1 LFLFEFEAKFQ
12 RLFICHDIEN
22 LFVQHFKVVYL
33 RRDLQKDFV
42 VNDGV
47 ENSSTVV
54 LLIHLVEETMEQ
66 GMLVLNTKK
75 GSGPDEISLLI
86 VKKIVLVI
94 KKNYLFVCL
103 TCRCFL
109 SMHLEGV
116 LHHPFVQEWFK
127 KKCFELSWNIYYIG
141 GP

>member
-94 KKNYLFVCL
+94 KKLLVCM
-103 TCRCFL
+103 FNL
-109 SMHLEGV
+109 SLLSFHAFRRSPTSSLCSRV
-116 LHHPFVQEWFK
+116 VQKEMF
-127 KKCFELSWNIYYIG
+127 
-141 GP
+141 